1 MDKEWFKDWFNTAY
15 YHTLYK
21 HRDESEAHCFID
33 HLCAYL
39 KIKKGSKILDLACG
53 KGRHAL
59 YLAKKGY
66 QTTGVDLSEESISKA
81 KEHTI
86 ENAHFEVHD
95 MRETF
100 IEKEFDYVFN
110 LFTSFGYFGTDE
122 ENLKVLKAAAANLK
136 SEGIFVLDFLNVK
149 KVIPNLIANEEKTID
164 GIDFIINRTYNG
176 KQIIKNIL
184 VNDGHQKHQFK
195 EAVSA
200 LDMVALEKMANNSGL
215 DIIGVFG
222 DYKLQNFNI
231 QNSDRLILLMQAEQ
245 K

>member
-21 HRDESEAHCFID
+21 HRDESEAHRFID

-39 KIKKGSKILDLACG
+39 KVKKGSKILDLACG
-53 KGRHAL
+53 K
-59 YLAKKGY
+59 AKKGY
-66 QTTGVDLSEESISKA
+66 QTTGVDLSEESINKA

-86 ENAHFEVHD
+86 ENANFEVHD

-110 LFTSFGYFGTDE
+110 LFTSFGYFEADE

-149 KVIPNLIANEEKTID
+149 KVIPNLIAYEEKTID
-164 GIDFIINRTYNG
+164 GIDFKINRTFNG
-176 KQIIKNIL
+176 KQIIKDIL

-200 LDMVALEKMANNSGL
+200 LDLVALKKMANSSGL
-215 DIIGVFG
+215 LIINIFG
-222 DYKLQNFNI
+222 DYKLQDFNS

>member
-1 MDKEWFKDWFNTAY
+1 MDKEWFKDWFNTSY
-15 YHTLYK
+15 YHTLYQ
-21 HRDESEAHCFID
+21 HRDESEAHRFID

-39 KIKKGSKILDLACG
+39 KINKGSKILDLACG

-81 KEHTI
+81 KEHKI

-110 LFTSFGYFGTDE
+110 LFTSFGYFEKDE

-136 SEGIFVLDFLNVK
+136 YDGIFVLDFLNIK
-149 KVIPNLIANEEKTID
+149 KVIPNLISNEDKTID
-164 GIDFIINRTYNG
+164 GIDFKINRTFNG
-176 KQIIKNIL
+176 NQIIKDIQ
-184 VNDGHQKHQFK
+184 VNDGHKQYQFR
-195 EAVSA
+195 ESVSA
-200 LDMVALEKMANNSGL
+200 LDIVSLEKMAKISGL
-215 DIIGVFG
+215 NIINVFG
-222 DYKLQNFNI
+222 DYKLQDFNS
-231 QNSDRLILLMQAEQ
+231 QNSDRLILLMKADE

>member
-1 MDKEWFKDWFNTAY
+1 MY
-15 YHTLYK
+15 
-21 HRDESEAHCFID
+21 
-33 HLCAYL
+33 
-39 KIKKGSKILDLACG
+39 KGSKILDLACG

-81 KEHTI
+81 KEHKI

-110 LFTSFGYFGTDE
+110 LFTSFGYFEKDE

-136 SEGIFVLDFLNVK
+136 YDGIFVLDFLNIK
-149 KVIPNLIANEEKTID
+149 KVIPNLISNEDKTID
-164 GIDFIINRTYNG
+164 GIDFKINRTFNG
-176 KQIIKNIL
+176 NQIIKDIQ
-184 VNDGHQKHQFK
+184 VNDGHKQYQFR
-195 EAVSA
+195 ESVSA
-200 LDMVALEKMANNSGL
+200 LDIVSLEKMAKISGL
-215 DIIGVFG
+215 NIINVFG
-222 DYKLQNFNI
+222 DYKLQDFNS
-231 QNSDRLILLMQAEQ
+231 QNSDRLILLMKADE